1 MRSEAHGESSH
12 RRSSKSA
19 DNFAVR
25 FSDRS
30 LNDAGKLD
38 RAGGLRLTIHANVLA
53 RARTLAYLIQL
64 LKHRCFVVR
73 AESNLQHTRGH
84 LV

>member
-1 MRSEAHGESSH
+1 MLTHVFDRKQKCGPKRMANPATGAA
-12 RRSSKSA
+12 A

-38 RAGGLRLTIHANVLA
+38 RAGGLRLTIHYSKDIGLFDPAFEAPVLCCP
-53 RARTLAYLIQL
+53 R
-64 LKHRCFVVR
+64 
-73 AESNLQHTRGH
+73 
-84 LV
+84 